1 MLGGAVANTGSIT
14 VPMGWVGLGSGER
27 IALDFNGGNF
37 LQVAVP
43 TRLFVGGAL
52 VSNSGTI
59 VASGGTVTLSAAT
72 ARNVVRNVINMSGA
86 INADSATSDGGVI
99 RLLGGAGGTVTAS
112 GTLNARATGAI
123 GNGGTVET
131 SGAYVTFAGVAVNTM
146 AANGT
151 SGSWLIDPSDLNID
165 QTAANTISTNLLT
178 TNVTLTTF
186 DDGQPGAGD
195 ININGV
201 INWNSNNNLTL
212 NAFNDVNLN
221 AALHWTGD
229 GVPAQGTFNITAG
242 RDINFNA
249 PLDWNKGFGLF
260 FSTFR
265 TINVNAPLSS
275 TKSTFVQFTADSTVT
290 GTGTI
295 LFGST
300 RTSTGS
306 LSTNGAVVN
315 LFYNP
320 TSYAKPTDFGLIIP
334 AFNGTTGTFLFPYM
348 LVNTANDF
356 QAINTNLTGY
366 YGLVK
371 DIDATATVRPTSA
384 ARLEFPH
391 ASFATSKTP
400 TAPARGARRHNSQRS
415 HSVASNTVACT
426 QVAAQTR
433 HATRCTRP
441 A

>member
-1 MLGGAVANTGSIT
+1 MSGNLVFAGRGASATVSNRGRITAGKSGFVALLGGAVANTGSIT

-371 DIDATATVRPTSA
+371 DIDEIGRAHV
-384 ARLEFPH
+384 
-391 ASFATSKTP
+391 
-400 TAPARGARRHNSQRS
+400 
-415 HSVASNTVACT
+415 
-426 QVAAQTR
+426 
-433 HATRCTRP
+433 
-441 A
+441 